1 MRLVLAPD
9 SFKESLT
16 AQQAAQAMS
25 AGVRAVLPD
34 ADLVLI
40 PMADGGEGTVQS
52 LVDATSGHIVTR
64 QVRGPLGRQVEARF
78 GMLGDGHTA
87 IIEMAEASGLQLVP
101 VAERNPLVT
110 TTYGTGELIR
120 AALEEGARSII
131 LGIGGSATV
140 DGGAGMAQALGYR
153 LTDASGAELA
163 PGGAALADLAHI
175 DASGADPRLR
185 ALTILI
191 ASDVTNP
198 LTGPEGSAAV
208 FGPQKGA
215 TPEMV
220 SQLDAALAHFARV
233 VRTDLGR
240 EVDQAT
246 GAGAAGG
253 LGAGLLAFTESEMR
267 SGFDIVAEYAHLAEA
282 CQGADFVL
290 TGEGS
295 IDRQT
300 LRGKTPLGVAQVA
313 KHVAPDTTVIALAG
327 RIGPGAEELYTLGI
341 DAIFSIVPGATT
353 LSDALS
359 NGAENITRT
368 TENVMRFLLRV
379 SA

>member
-1 MRLVLAPD
+1 
-9 SFKESLT
+9 
-16 AQQAAQAMS
+16 
-25 AGVRAVLPD
+25 
-34 ADLVLI
+34 
-40 PMADGGEGTVQS
+40 
-52 LVDATSGHIVTR
+52 
-64 QVRGPLGRQVEARF
+64 
-78 GMLGDGHTA
+78 
-87 IIEMAEASGLQLVP
+87 
-101 VAERNPLVT
+101 
-110 TTYGTGELIR
+110 
-120 AALEEGARSII
+120 
-131 LGIGGSATV
+131 
-140 DGGAGMAQALGYR
+140 
-153 LTDASGAELA
+153 
-163 PGGAALADLAHI
+163 
-175 DASGADPRLR
+175 
-185 ALTILI
+185 
-191 ASDVTNP
+191 